1 MSRYYYL
8 TIFIFILTGC
18 TTKQGLSLVNS
29 TKIMDS
35 NLTQNF
41 PKEDELTL
49 YALDS
54 FGKKEFKKSFK
65 YYEKLYKITK
75 KDIYATRAIKSAII
89 IKDYTS
95 VKKLLE
101 SISINEHKNP
111 ELNRY
116 MVAYYIDKKMLDKAK
131 ELTDKMLKKERSSQN
146 LELSALVLNNL
157 NKPHK
162 SLKLYEESYRINKG
176 EYALLKITDILYLQL
191 KQKQKATRLLE
202 AHTTLY
208 KCSQLICT
216 RLAQFYI
223 QDKNTKDA
231 TKILEKLYLK
241 TKNPSYAQSILEIYS
256 QNRLY
261 KEAILF
267 LKKTKLNDILL
278 LDFLT
283 ANKDFDSAQKLAF
296 EIYERENDLEFL
308 AKSAILE
315 YEGAKDKNSSIILKS
330 ISKKMDKVVL
340 KLKNPIYYN
349 YYGYLLIDH
358 NLDIDRGI
366 LLVKKALEKEPN
378 SHYFL
383 DSLAWGLYKKGECKE
398 AYEILEPISK
408 ITEEKE
414 IISHMRDI
422 KNCLEKKK

>member
-8 TIFIFILTGC
+8 TIFIFIFTGC
-18 TTKQGLSLVNS
+18 VGKQGLPLVNS

-41 PKEDELTL
+41 PKEDKLTL
-49 YALDS
+49 YALDA
-54 FGKKEFKKSFK
+54 FGNKEFKKSFN
-65 YYEKLYKITK
+65 YYQKLYKLTK

-89 IKDYTS
+89 IKDYES

-101 SISINEHKNP
+101 KISLSGHKNP
-111 ELNRY
+111 ELDRY
-116 MVAYYIDKKMLDKAK
+116 IVAYYIDKKMLDKAK
-131 ELTDKMLKKERSSQN
+131 ELTDKMLKRDRSPQN
-146 LELSALVLNNL
+146 LELSALVLNSL
-157 NKPHK
+157 NSPQK
-162 SLKLYEESYRINKG
+162 SLKLYEESYRINKS
-176 EYALLKITDILYLQL
+176 EYALLKITNILYLQL
-191 KQKQKATRLLE
+191 KQKQKAIRLLE
-202 AHTTLY
+202 SHTTLY
-208 KCSQLICT
+208 QCSQIICT

-241 TKNPSYAQSILEIYS
+241 TKDPSYAQSVLEIYS

-261 KEAILF
+261 KKAIVF
-267 LKKTKLNDILL
+267 LEKTKFNDILL

-296 EIYERENDLEFL
+296 EIYKRENDFEFL

-315 YEGAKDKNSSIILKS
+315 YEGAKDKSSSVVLKS
-330 ISKKMDKVVL
+330 VVKKMDRVVL
-340 KLKNPIYYN
+340 ELKDPLYYN

-358 NLDIDRGI
+358 DLDIDKGI
-366 LLVKKALEKEPN
+366 LLVKKALKKEPD
-378 SHYFL
+378 SHYFI
-383 DSLAWGLYKKGECKE
+383 DSLAWGLYKKGECKK
-398 AYEILEPISK
+398 AYEILESISK
-408 ITEEKE
+408 TTEEKE
-414 IISHMRDI
+414 IISHMKDI